1 MNDDT
6 IEQLLRKAPRVPA
19 PKALRDELERNIE
32 LPIPRPIIKHQGPPA
47 PTAWIRRWLPA
58 MSFGVWFLVCSVVF
72 AVQAVRISE
81 LREQS
86 RIRQTAE
93 RSAAEQVQAAEKA
106 RAAAT
111 AELEQLKRDLTDV
124 QRLRVEVDQLRA
136 EAAELATLRAQ
147 NQQLRDE
154 LKAAGKLPVK
164 PEEDFFATASE
175 RATRIKCINNI
186 KQVCLAAR
194 IWAND
199 HGRDTLPNDYEAMKK
214 ELVDEKITFC
224 PKDGVRYEIL
234 SPGASELQPEIVYIR
249 CLIHS
254 NAGLTDGS
262 AQQLSQMH
270 QVVQRDGKWIIVR
283 NEFE

>member
-19 PKALRDELERNIE
+19 PKTLRDELERNIE
-32 LPIPRPIIKHQGPPA
+32 LPIARPLVKRQASPA

-58 MSFGVWFLVCSVVF
+58 MSFGAWFIVCTVVF

-124 QRLRVEVDQLRA
+124 QRLRVEIDQLRA

-164 PEEDFFATASE
+164 PEEDFFAVTME
-175 RATRIKCINNI
+175 RAARTRCINNL

-194 IWAND
+194 MWAND
-199 HGRDTLPNDYEAMKK
+199 HGDTLPVDYEAMKK
-214 ELVDEKITFC
+214 ELANEKITFC
-224 PKDGVRYEIL
+224 PRDGTSRYEIL
-234 SPGASELQPEIVYIR
+234 SPGVNERQPEVVYVRCVLHNIV
-249 CLIHS
+249 
-254 NAGLTDGS
+254 GLVDGS
-262 AQQLSQMH
+262 VQQLADAR
-270 QVVQRDGKWIIVR
+270 QVVQRNGKWILVR